1 MSCRDL
7 VSDGHSADHAQRS
20 RKCCC
25 DLQQWRAGTAPHLAA
40 PQSFRSFFLFGFDF
54 FSSFQLKWS
63 FGVSERFFVS
73 RNQSFRQPQDED
85 TCRTVK
91 TLEKCRSISTACKT
105 SSRSSASRTSQLPAS
120 AFVIFCFC
128 DSLFFFTCPFLPST
142 LSSSFFFHTSQL
154 FGVID
159 EQGNIPIVLRLL
171 LKSSVSYSL

>member
-73 RNQSFRQPQDED
+73 RNQFFQQPQDED

-120 AFVIFCFC
+120 AFVVFCFC
-128 DSLFFFTCPFLPST
+128 DSHFFHLSFSPSIV
-142 LSSSFFFHTSQL
+142 SFSFFFQTSQL

-159 EQGNIPIVLRLL
+159 EQGNIPIVLRLPL
-171 LKSSVSYSL
+171 ESSVSHSL